1 MKWLPE
7 WLLTPELDGASVCVV
22 DLCGECG
29 HLCVYK
35 ADAQELPSGPDF
47 SHELQKKVMHL
58 CLYVG
63 WQGSAEEH
71 CLGCLLL
78 EIAVGIAF

>member
-47 SHELQKKVMHL
+47 SHELQKNGIACVSVCRVAW
-58 CLYVG
+58 CLYGVFV
-63 WQGSAEEH
+63 SSN
-71 CLGCLLL
+71 
-78 EIAVGIAF
+78 